1 LEKDRKKILMKM
13 RWKILKKSNQFFEL
27 NLLKDILLKNNIFS
41 VIMNKKDSTYLFGNI
56 ELLVKEDDYYK
67 ANEILNKNGSRD
79 I

>member
-1 LEKDRKKILMKM
+1 M

-27 NLLKDILLKNNIFS
+27 NLLKGILLKNNIFS
-41 VIMNKKDSTYLFGNI
+41 VIMNKKDSSYLFGNI
-56 ELLVKEDDYYK
+56 ELLVKEDDYHK

>member
-1 LEKDRKKILMKM
+1 M

-27 NLLKDILLKNNIFS
+27 NLFKGILLKNNIFS
-41 VIMNKKDSTYLFGNI
+41 VIMNKKDSSYLFGNI
-56 ELLVKEDDYYK
+56 ELLVKEDDYNK

>member
-1 LEKDRKKILMKM
+1 MKM

-27 NLLKDILLKNNIFS
+27 NLFKGILLKNNIFS
-41 VIMNKKDSTYLFGNI
+41 VIMNKKDSSYLFGNI
-56 ELLVKEDDYYK
+56 ELLVKEDDYNK

>member
-1 LEKDRKKILMKM
+1 MEKDRKKILMKM

-27 NLLKDILLKNNIFS
+27 NLLKGILLKNNIIS
-41 VIMNKKDSTYLFGNI
+41 VIMNKKDSSYLFGNI
-56 ELLVKEDDYYK
+56 ELLVKEGDYCK

>member
-1 LEKDRKKILMKM
+1 MEKDRKKILMKM

-27 NLLKDILLKNNIFS
+27 NLFKGILLKNNIFS
-41 VIMNKKDSTYLFGNI
+41 VIMNKKDSSYLFGNI
-56 ELLVKEDDYYK
+56 ELLVKEDDYNK